1 MMDHLVQN
9 NKTTKTLMVTIHIA
23 LNTNNKLMNMNKMKT
38 HIILKLTYISPKKII
53 KIINTYKR
61 NNSQSKND
69 KNRRKK
75 KNQKLNNKKRK
86 NKCYKK
92 NSKR

>member
-1 MMDHLVQN
+1 
-9 NKTTKTLMVTIHIA
+9 MVTIHIA

-38 HIILKLTYISPKKII
+38 HIILKLTYISPKKTI